1 MSMSEDEDLEI
12 EFENEDQR
20 SGTQCVIDACR
31 APFRQMATNAGLSA
45 DVLEDRIL
53 YVDKHEGYNF
63 RSLEICD
70 MIKEG
75 IIDPVLVTKTAL
87 ENAASAA
94 GALLTTGH
102 AIIERK

>member
-1 MSMSEDEDLEI
+1 M
-12 EFENEDQR
+12 

-31 APFRQMATNAGLSA
+31 SPFRQMATNAGLSA

-53 YVDKHEGYNF
+53 YVEEHEGYNF
-63 RSLEICD
+63 RNLEICD
-70 MIKEG
+70 MVAEG

-94 GALLTTGH
+94 GSLLTTGH
-102 AIIERK
+102 AIIES